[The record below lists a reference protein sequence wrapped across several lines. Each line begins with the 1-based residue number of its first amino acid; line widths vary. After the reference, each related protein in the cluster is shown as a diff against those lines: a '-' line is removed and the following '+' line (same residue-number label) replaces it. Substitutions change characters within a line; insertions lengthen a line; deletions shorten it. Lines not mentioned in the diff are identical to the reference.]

1 MKIKQVPDKPQEVC
15 PRQRPR
21 DLQEI
26 WTPENIVQSGIPGKE
41 TAGHIINNTEYSIL
55 IGFCNTQQFTSVYD

>member
-1 MKIKQVPDKPQEVC
+1 MIIKQVPDKPQEVC

-41 TAGHIINNTEYSIL
+41 TARHIMNNVP
-55 IGFCNTQQFTSVYD
+55 NTQF

>member
-1 MKIKQVPDKPQEVC
+1 MKIEQVPDKPQEVC

-26 WTPENIVQSGIPGKE
+26 WTLENIVQSGIPDKE
-41 TAGHIINNTEYSIL
+41 TAGHIMNNI
-55 IGFCNTQQFTSVYD
+55 